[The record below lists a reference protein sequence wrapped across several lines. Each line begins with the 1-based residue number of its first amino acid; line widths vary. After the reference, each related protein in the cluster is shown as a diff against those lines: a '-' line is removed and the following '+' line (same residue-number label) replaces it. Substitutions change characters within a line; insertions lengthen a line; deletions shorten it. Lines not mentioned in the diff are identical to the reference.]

1 MKHLSRKYKKRT
13 LRKNRVFGKK
23 NRKTV
28 VKKRNYKKR
37 NTRKRRRVGGMF
49 EEDEDRDA
57 DVEVGR
63 INDQSINEQ
72 SINEQSI
79 IQSKPIVPFI
89 DTKDP
94 SIMESGILK
103 PVTPISKSIT
113 PTLRGPTPS
122 IEPNMS
128 SWQGFKRVSKENLKK
143 YMEKGDFSE
152 PPLTK
157 SQEDIAL
164 LKAFVPEVFEKSDDE
179 FEKSDDEFQTPRS
192 SISSGTYGTPPTG
205 REKIIPDLKTN
216 TSRSNR
222 TSDPILDIYN
232 FKSPE
237 EREMI
242 ARALERKYDSSDEEE
257 DYYSEKNIEERRK
270 EKEENLRALRKQY
283 GIDSDS
289 D

>member
-63 INDQSINEQ
+63 INDQSINEK
-72 SINEQSI
+72 SI
-79 IQSKPIVPFI
+79 IQSKTTVPFI
-89 DTKDP
+89 DIKDP

-103 PVTPISKSIT
+103 PVTPILKSTT
-113 PTLRGPTPS
+113 PTLRGATPS
-122 IEPNMS
+122 VVSNMS
-128 SWQGFKRVSKENLKK
+128 SWQGATDISKENLKR
-143 YMEKGDFSE
+143 YNEKGDYSK
-152 PPLTK
+152 PPLTN
-157 SQEDIAL
+157 QAL
-164 LKAFVPEVFEKSDDE
+164 DRQLLEAYYPGIFDESDD
-179 FEKSDDEFQTPRS
+179 DYQTPRS

-205 REKIIPDLKTN
+205 REKIIPDLNTN

-222 TSDPILDIYN
+222 TSDPILDIFQ

-237 EREMI
+237 ERKMI
-242 ARALERKYDSSDEEE
+242 ARALERTDTSSDEEE
-257 DYYSEKNIEERRK
+257 DYYSEKNIEKRKK
-270 EKEENLRALRKQY
+270 EKKQNLKALREEY
-283 GIDSDS
+283 GIDSD
-289 D
+289 

>member
-37 NTRKRRRVGGMF
+37 NTRKRRRVGGMY
-49 EEDEDRDA
+49 EEDEDDI
-57 DVEVGR
+57 EVGR
-63 INDQSINEQ
+63 IIEQ
-72 SINEQSI
+72 SV
-79 IQSKPIVPFI
+79 IQSKPRVPFI
-89 DTKDP
+89 NITDP
-94 SIMESGILK
+94 SIIESGVLK
-103 PVTPISKSIT
+103 PVTPISKSTT
-113 PTLRGPTPS
+113 PILRGPTPS

-143 YMEKGDFSE
+143 YMEKGDFGE

-192 SISSGTYGTPPTG
+192 SISSDVGSYGTPISEE
-205 REKIIPDLKTN
+205 EKVQVSN
-216 TSRSNR
+216 TYKSNR
-222 TSDPILDIYN
+222 KSDPILDIYK

-237 EREMI
+237 EREI
-242 ARALERKYDSSDEEE
+242 VSAALKSVKSSNDDGE
-257 DYYSEKNIEERRK
+257 DYYSKKNIEKRRK
-270 EKEENLRALRKQY
+270 EKEENLKALRKEY
-283 GIDSDS
+283 GIDSD
-289 D
+289 

>member
-1 MKHLSRKYKKRT
+1 MKYLSKKYKKRT

-63 INDQSINEQ
+63 INEQ
-72 SINEQSI
+72 SI
-79 IQSKPIVPFI
+79 SKPIVPFI
-89 DTKDP
+89 DTNDP
-94 SIMESGILK
+94 SLMESGILK
-103 PVTPISKSIT
+103 PVTPISKSKSTT
-113 PTLRGPTPS
+113 PTLRGATPS
-122 IEPNMS
+122 VVPNMS
-128 SWQGFKRVSKENLKK
+128 SWQGATDISKENLKR
-143 YMEKGDFSE
+143 YNQRGDYSK
-152 PPLTK
+152 PPLTD
-157 SQEDIAL
+157 QEEDRQL
-164 LKAFVPEVFEKSDDE
+164 LLAYYPKIFDESDNE
-179 FEKSDDEFQTPRS
+179 YQTPRS

-205 REKIIPDLKTN
+205 REKIIPDLNTN

-242 ARALERKYDSSDEEE
+242 ARALERTNTFSNDDGE
-257 DYYSEKNIEERRK
+257 DYYSKKNIEKRRK
-270 EKEENLRALRKQY
+270 EKEENLKALREEY
-283 GIDSDS
+283 GIDSD
-289 D
+289 

>member
-23 NRKTV
+23 NTKTV

-63 INDQSINEQ
+63 INEQ
-72 SINEQSI
+72 SFVQP
-79 IQSKPIVPFI
+79 KPRVPFI
-89 DTKDP
+89 NINDP

-103 PVTPISKSIT
+103 PVTPISKSTT
-113 PTLRGPTPS
+113 PILRGPTPS

-143 YMEKGDFSE
+143 YMEKGDFGE

-157 SQEDIAL
+157 SQEDRAL
-164 LKAFVPEVFEKSDDE
+164 LKAFVPEVFEPE
-179 FEKSDDEFQTPRS
+179 VFEKSDDEFQTPRS
-192 SISSGTYGTPPTG
+192 SISSDVGSYGTP
-205 REKIIPDLKTN
+205 RSKEERVSIFDEKRDN
-216 TSRSNR
+216 V
-222 TSDPILDIYN
+222 DPILNIYN
-232 FKSPE
+232 FKNPK
-237 EREMI
+237 EREI
-242 ARALERKYDSSDEEE
+242 VSAALKSIKSSSDDEE
-257 DYYSEKNIEERRK
+257 DYYSKKNIEKRKK
-270 EKEENLRALRKQY
+270 EKKQNLKALREEY
-283 GIDSDS
+283 GIDTDS

>member
-37 NTRKRRRVGGMF
+37 NTRKRRRVGGMY
-49 EEDEDRDA
+49 EEDED

-63 INDQSINEQ
+63 INEQ
-72 SINEQSI
+72 SFVQP
-79 IQSKPIVPFI
+79 KPRVPFI
-89 DTKDP
+89 NINDP

-103 PVTPISKSIT
+103 PVTPISKSTT
-113 PTLRGPTPS
+113 PILRGPTPS

-157 SQEDIAL
+157 SQEDRAL
-164 LKAFVPEVFEKSDDE
+164 LKAYYPELFEKSDDE
-179 FEKSDDEFQTPRS
+179 YQTPRS
-192 SISSGTYGTPPTG
+192 SISSGNYGTP
-205 REKIIPDLKTN
+205 RSEEEKVQVLNTN
-216 TSRSNR
+216 TFKSDRKP
-222 TSDPILDIYN
+222 DPILDIFQ

-242 ARALERKYDSSDEEE
+242 ARALERTDTSNDDEE
-257 DYYSEKNIEERRK
+257 DYYSKKNIEKRRK
-270 EKEENLRALRKQY
+270 EKEENLRALREEY
-283 GIDSDS
+283 GIDSD
-289 D
+289 

>member
-63 INDQSINEQ
+63 INDQSINEK
-72 SINEQSI
+72 SI
-79 IQSKPIVPFI
+79 IQSKTTVPFI
-89 DTKDP
+89 DIKDP

-103 PVTPISKSIT
+103 PVTPILKSTT
-113 PTLRGPTPS
+113 PTLRGATPS
-122 IEPNMS
+122 VVSNMS
-128 SWQGFKRVSKENLKK
+128 SWQGATDISKENLKR
-143 YMEKGDFSE
+143 YNEKGDYSK
-152 PPLTK
+152 PPLTN
-157 SQEDIAL
+157 QAL
-164 LKAFVPEVFEKSDDE
+164 DRQLLEAYYPGIFDESDD
-179 FEKSDDEFQTPRS
+179 DYQTPRS

-205 REKIIPDLKTN
+205 REKIIPDLNTN

-242 ARALERKYDSSDEEE
+242 ARALERTNTFSNDDGE
-257 DYYSEKNIEERRK
+257 DYYSKKNIEKRRK
-270 EKEENLRALRKQY
+270 EKEENLKALREEY
-283 GIDSDS
+283 GIDSD
-289 D
+289 

>member
-37 NTRKRRRVGGMF
+37 NTRKRRRVGGMY
-49 EEDEDRDA
+49 EEDEEGDI
-57 DVEVGR
+57 EVGR
-63 INDQSINEQ
+63 INEPSIVQ
-72 SINEQSI
+72 P
-79 IQSKPIVPFI
+79 KPRVPFI
-89 DTKDP
+89 NITDP
-94 SIMESGILK
+94 SIIESGVLK
-103 PVTPISKSIT
+103 PLTSISKSTT

-143 YMEKGDFSE
+143 YMEKGNFEE

-157 SQEDIAL
+157 SQEDRAL

-179 FEKSDDEFQTPRS
+179 FKTPRS
-192 SISSGTYGTPPTG
+192 SISSDSYGTPRSTEE
-205 REKIIPDLKTN
+205 RVSILDEKGDDV
-216 TSRSNR
+216 
-222 TSDPILDIYN
+222 DPILNIYN
-232 FKSPE
+232 FKNPK
-237 EREMI
+237 EREI
-242 ARALERKYDSSDEEE
+242 VSTALKSIKPSSDGEE
-257 DYYSEKNIEERRK
+257 DYYSKKNIEKRKK
-270 EKEENLRALRKQY
+270 EKKQNLKALRKEY
-283 GIDSDS
+283 GIDTDS

>member
-1 MKHLSRKYKKRT
+1 MKHLSKKYKKRT

-23 NRKTV
+23 NRKTI
-28 VKKRNYKKR
+28 VKKRKYKKR
-37 NTRKRRRVGGMF
+37 NTRKRRRVGGMYK
-49 EEDEDRDA
+49 EDED

-63 INDQSINEQ
+63 
-72 SINEQSI
+72 INEQSI

-89 DTKDP
+89 DTNDP

-103 PVTPISKSIT
+103 PVTPISKSKSTT
-113 PTLRGPTPS
+113 PILRGPTPS

-157 SQEDIAL
+157 SQEDRAL
-164 LKAFVPEVFEKSDDE
+164 LKAYYPEIFEESDNE
-179 FEKSDDEFQTPRS
+179 YQTPRS

-222 TSDPILDIYN
+222 TSDPILDIYK

-270 EKEENLRALRKQY
+270 EKEENLRALREQY

>member
-72 SINEQSI
+72 SI

-103 PVTPISKSIT
+103 PVTPISKSKSTT
-113 PTLRGPTPS
+113 PILRGPTPS

-157 SQEDIAL
+157 SQEDRQL
-164 LKAFVPEVFEKSDDE
+164 LLAYYPKIFDESDNE
-179 FEKSDDEFQTPRS
+179 YQTPRS

-205 REKIIPDLKTN
+205 REKIIPDLNTN

-222 TSDPILDIYN
+222 TSDPVLDIYN

-242 ARALERKYDSSDEEE
+242 ARALERKYYSSDEEE

-270 EKEENLRALRKQY
+270 EKEENLRALREQY
-283 GIDSDS
+283 GIDSD
-289 D
+289 

>member
-49 EEDEDRDA
+49 EEDEDRDG

-63 INDQSINEQ
+63 IYDQSINDQSIV
-72 SINEQSI
+72 
-79 IQSKPIVPFI
+79 QSKPRVPFI
-89 DTKDP
+89 NINDP

-103 PVTPISKSIT
+103 PVTPILKNTT
-113 PTLRGPTPS
+113 PTLRGATPS
-122 IEPNMS
+122 VVSNMS
-128 SWQGFKRVSKENLKK
+128 SWQGATDISKENLKR
-143 YMEKGDFSE
+143 YNEKGDYSK
-152 PPLTK
+152 PPLTN
-157 SQEDIAL
+157 QAL
-164 LKAFVPEVFEKSDDE
+164 DRQLLEAYYPGIFDESDD
-179 FEKSDDEFQTPRS
+179 DYQTPRS

-205 REKIIPDLKTN
+205 REKIIPDLNTN

-222 TSDPILDIYN
+222 TSDPILDIFQ

-242 ARALERKYDSSDEEE
+242 ARSLERKYDSSDEEE

-270 EKEENLRALRKQY
+270 EKEENLRALREQY

>member
-37 NTRKRRRVGGMF
+37 NTRKRRRVGGMY
-49 EEDEDRDA
+49 EEDED

-63 INDQSINEQ
+63 INKFVQP
-72 SINEQSI
+72 
-79 IQSKPIVPFI
+79 KHIVPFI
-89 DTKDP
+89 DIKDP

-103 PVTPISKSIT
+103 PVTPISKSTT
-113 PTLRGPTPS
+113 PILRGPTPS

-143 YMEKGDFSE
+143 YMEKGDFGE

-157 SQEDIAL
+157 SQEDRAL
-164 LKAFVPEVFEKSDDE
+164 LKAFVPEVFEPE
-179 FEKSDDEFQTPRS
+179 VFEKSDDEFQTPRS
-192 SISSGTYGTPPTG
+192 SISSDVGSYGTP
-205 REKIIPDLKTN
+205 RSEEEKVQVSN
-216 TSRSNR
+216 TYKSNR
-222 TSDPILDIYN
+222 KSDPILDIYN

-242 ARALERKYDSSDEEE
+242 ARALERKYDSSDDEE
-257 DYYSEKNIEERRK
+257 DYYSKKNIEKRKK
-270 EKEENLRALRKQY
+270 EKKQNLKALREEY
-283 GIDSDS
+283 GIDTDS

>member
-13 LRKNRVFGKK
+13 LRKNRFFGKK

-49 EEDEDRDA
+49 EEDEDDI
-57 DVEVGR
+57 EVGR
-63 INDQSINEQ
+63 INDQSINEK
-72 SINEQSI
+72 SI
-79 IQSKPIVPFI
+79 IQSKPRVPFI
-89 DTKDP
+89 NINDP

-103 PVTPISKSIT
+103 PVTPILKSTT
-113 PTLRGPTPS
+113 PTLRGATPS
-122 IEPNMS
+122 VVSNMS
-128 SWQGFKRVSKENLKK
+128 SWQGATDISKENLKR
-143 YMEKGDFSE
+143 YNEKGDYSK
-152 PPLTK
+152 PPLTN
-157 SQEDIAL
+157 QAL
-164 LKAFVPEVFEKSDDE
+164 DRQLLEAYYPGIFDESDD
-179 FEKSDDEFQTPRS
+179 DYQTPRS

-205 REKIIPDLKTN
+205 REKIIPDLNTN

-222 TSDPILDIYN
+222 TSDPILDIFQ

-270 EKEENLRALRKQY
+270 EKEENLRALREQY

>member
-57 DVEVGR
+57 DVEVGFINDQS

-72 SINEQSI
+72 TI
-79 IQSKPIVPFI
+79 IQSKSIVPFI

-103 PVTPISKSIT
+103 PVITPISKSKSTT

-122 IEPNMS
+122 VDPNMS
-128 SWQGFKRVSKENLKK
+128 LWQGATGISEENLKR
-143 YMEKGDFSE
+143 YNQRGDYSK
-152 PPLTK
+152 PPLTD
-157 SQEDIAL
+157 QEEDRQL
-164 LKAFVPEVFEKSDDE
+164 LLAYYPKIFDESDD
-179 FEKSDDEFQTPRS
+179 DYQTPRS

-205 REKIIPDLKTN
+205 REKIIPDLNIN

-222 TSDPILDIYN
+222 TSDPILDIFQ

-242 ARALERKYDSSDEEE
+242 ARALERTNTFSNDDGE
-257 DYYSEKNIEERRK
+257 DYYSKKSVEKRRK
-270 EKEENLRALRKQY
+270 EKEENLKALRKEY
-283 GIDSDS
+283 GIDSD
-289 D
+289 

>member
-37 NTRKRRRVGGMF
+37 NTRKRRRVGGMYK
-49 EEDEDRDA
+49 EDEDRDA
-57 DVEVGR
+57 DVEVGL
-63 INDQSINEQ
+63 INDQSINDQ

-79 IQSKPIVPFI
+79 IQSKSIVPFI

-94 SIMESGILK
+94 SLMESGIFK
-103 PVTPISKSIT
+103 PVTPISKSKSTT
-113 PTLRGPTPS
+113 PILRGPTPS

-157 SQEDIAL
+157 SQEDRAL
-164 LKAFVPEVFEKSDDE
+164 LKAYYPEI

-192 SISSGTYGTPPTG
+192 SVSSGNYGTP
-205 REKIIPDLKTN
+205 
-216 TSRSNR
+216 RSEEE
-222 TSDPILDIYN
+222 TDPILDIFQ

-237 EREMI
+237 ERKMI

-270 EKEENLRALRKQY
+270 EKEENLRALREQY

>member
-37 NTRKRRRVGGMF
+37 NTRKRRRVGGMYK
-49 EEDEDRDA
+49 EDED

-79 IQSKPIVPFI
+79 IQSKPRVPFI
-89 DTKDP
+89 NITDP

-103 PVTPISKSIT
+103 PVTPISKSTT
-113 PTLRGPTPS
+113 PILRGPTPS

-143 YMEKGDFSE
+143 YMEKGDFGE

-157 SQEDIAL
+157 SQEDRAL
-164 LKAFVPEVFEKSDDE
+164 LKAYYPEV

-192 SISSGTYGTPPTG
+192 SISSGNYGTP
-205 REKIIPDLKTN
+205 RSEEEKVSIFDEKRDN
-216 TSRSNR
+216 V
-222 TSDPILDIYN
+222 DPILDIYK

-237 EREMI
+237 EREI
-242 ARALERKYDSSDEEE
+242 VARALERTNTFSNDDGE
-257 DYYSEKNIEERRK
+257 DYYSKKSVEKRRK
-270 EKEENLRALRKQY
+270 EKEENLKALREEY
-283 GIDSDS
+283 GIDSD
-289 D
+289 

>member
-37 NTRKRRRVGGMF
+37 NTRKRRRVGGMY
-49 EEDEDRDA
+49 EEDEDDI
-57 DVEVGR
+57 EVGR
-63 INDQSINEQ
+63 INEQ
-72 SINEQSI
+72 SFVQP
-79 IQSKPIVPFI
+79 KPRVPFI
-89 DTKDP
+89 NITDP

-103 PVTPISKSIT
+103 PVTPISKSTT
-113 PTLRGPTPS
+113 PILRGPTPS

-157 SQEDIAL
+157 SQEDRAL
-164 LKAFVPEVFEKSDDE
+164 LKAYYPEIFEESNDKI
-179 FEKSDDEFQTPRS
+179 QPPRS
-192 SISSGTYGTPPTG
+192 SISSGTY
-205 REKIIPDLKTN
+205 
-216 TSRSNR
+216 SNR
-222 TSDPILDIYN
+222 TSDPILNIYK

-237 EREMI
+237 EREI
-242 ARALERKYDSSDEEE
+242 VSAALKSVKSSNDDGE
-257 DYYSEKNIEERRK
+257 DYYSKKNIEKRRK
-270 EKEENLRALRKQY
+270 EKEENLKALRKEY
-283 GIDSDS
+283 GIDSD
-289 D
+289 